1 MATIKFQTG
10 HSKTVPA
17 QCDISASAAVTD
29 SLPDIYATKLRAYLK
44 PMHPLIE
51 FNLLSIEP
59 HDAIEFTIQLR
70 DLAFEDTQQW
80 HSIRTYFA
88 FPCLP
93 GVFPVQRL
101 FEDGA
106 FCFDAFSAYLLRCLC
121 LFLSD
126 SIAQDSKVRRDQ
138 IRLVEPSGQINW
150 IAMRR
155 WFYLMAEPLGPVFEC
170 GDISDATVF
179 QFAAKPLG
187 SLRTIRLEGG
197 QTHLFPERKFKPFRL
212 CAYNRGQLQ
221 SELAELIEQFGM
233 DEAEK
238 TLRRTLIESFAN
250 AIYNMRYDLDG

>member
-10 HSKTVPA
+10 PLKTGPA
-17 QCDISASAAVTD
+17 PCDISASTAVTD
-29 SLPDIYATKLRAYLK
+29 SLPDIYGTKLRAYLK
-44 PMHPLIE
+44 PLHPLIE
-51 FNLLSIEP
+51 FNLLPIEP
-59 HDAIEFTIQLR
+59 HGAIEFTIQLR
-70 DLAFEDTQQW
+70 DLAFEDAQQW

-121 LFLSD
+121 LFLSE
-126 SIAQDSKVRRDQ
+126 SIAQDSKARRDQ

-150 IAMRR
+150 GAMQR

-170 GDISDATVF
+170 GDISDDAVF
-179 QFAAKPLG
+179 KFAAKPLG
-187 SLRTIRLEGG
+187 NLRGILLEGG
-197 QTHLFPERKFKPFRL
+197 ESHLFPERNFKPFRL
-212 CAYNRGQLQ
+212 CVYNRVQLQ
-221 SELAELIEQFGM
+221 SELTELIDQFGIE
-233 DEAEK
+233 EAEK
-238 TLRRTLIESFAN
+238 TLRRTLIESFSN